1 MCLRVTFA
9 TQLHSQ
15 WSLKIVKAPSLK
27 LNQCFAA
34 FTMSPVKR
42 SSQTGAFR
50 DLSNHVFRVR
60 QFWKYIR
67 YEGHFFLKIFDI

>member
-9 TQLHSQ
+9 SQLHSEG
-15 WSLKIVKAPSLK
+15 SLKMVKALSLK
-27 LNQCFAA
+27 LNQCFAP

-42 SSQTGAFR
+42 SSQTGAFK
-50 DLSNHVFRVR
+50 DLSNHVFRVW

-67 YEGHFFLKIFDI
+67 YEGHFFLKMFDI